1 MISGGEDLK
10 TIFRVISALLAIIM
24 LTSICA
30 YATSGDVDPSI
41 IAQTRNTAIQIESE
55 GIVLLKNEGNFLP
68 LTDKKV
74 NIFGAGSV
82 CPFFG
87 GAGSGAIT
95 TDDPVTLYEAFEQ
108 EGIEY
113 NAELRALYEKH
124 CLSNELPKTDNTVI
138 NNLLQVLLAKNT
150 LEEMKPKYL
159 TDEVLDNAVSFSDT
173 AIIVI
178 SRTSAEGTDHTVETL
193 SLSADEKAMVDKV
206 TSAFENVVVL
216 FNIGNVMEMGWL
228 DEYESIKA
236 AAIVWIPGEFGMTA
250 VPQMLNGKVNPSG
263 RLTDTIAYSVDD
275 HPSSVCFGSYEY
287 NGGKNFVE
295 YYEGIYIGYR
305 YFETFAKDKVQYPFG
320 YGLSYTSFE
329 KQVVSH
335 NFNSDEISVD
345 VTVKN
350 TGNMAGKEVV
360 QLYYSAPYTEGG
372 IEKSAICLGGFAK
385 TDLLQPGDSETLT
398 VSFKTDDMASYD
410 YKVNEAW
417 VLENGTYK
425 IIVANDVRDHIA
437 SFDYEVAETKII
449 KNDSA
454 TGAAIENLFE
464 DVYSGYEIM
473 SRADHDA
480 TYPALRELDKDD
492 YVVDVDKLPEPVTQ
506 GEAPKKG
513 VKYDKTITLQD
524 VAKDESLW
532 DAFLDQLTLEE
543 MTMLVINGGYET
555 HGIERLGIP
564 HTMDNDGPSS
574 VKGRNGLVYTDSGTA
589 YPCATAIGCTW
600 NTDLAYKM
608 GEGAGKEAAD
618 MGTDTWYAPGANIHR
633 NPKGGRNFEYF
644 SEDPI
649 LSGIMAAQ
657 IIKGANSQSL
667 VTTIKH
673 FVLNDQESHRNGIF
687 TWCDEQAMREIYLK
701 AFEIPVKEAQPKG
714 IMSAYNRIGTKWCGS
729 SSALLKDLLRNEWG
743 FEGFVV
749 SDYSTNFTGSGYM
762 SPVIAVYNGN
772 DTMLTGMWSLQV
784 LQHKA
789 AVKIAY
795 AKDPVGFGTALREAC
810 KNLCIMK
817 METKAFKNPEI
828 TYDSSLIGTLDTFDD
843 WDFEFPYILTFL
855 RFILNNI
862 LNIVIY
868 AFRFI
873 L

>member
-1 MISGGEDLK
+1 MKKTLLK
-10 TIFRVISALLAIIM
+10 ALASVLVLSMLCGIFAA
-24 LTSICA
+24 
-30 YATSGDVDPSI
+30 ATSGDMDPAL
-41 IAQTRNTAIQIESE
+41 IAQTSQTAIKIESE
-55 GIVLLKNEGNFLP
+55 GIVLLKNEDNFLP
-68 LTDKKV
+68 LTDKKL

-95 TDDPVTLYEAFEQ
+95 TDDPVTLYEAFEA

-113 NAELRALYEKH
+113 NEELRALYEKH

-150 LEEMKPKYL
+150 LEEMDPKHL
-159 TDEVLDNAVSFSDT
+159 TDSLLQSAVEFSDT
-173 AIIVI
+173 AVIVI

-193 SLSADEKAMVDKV
+193 SLSDKEKAMVEKV

-216 FNIGNVMEMGWL
+216 FNIGNVMEMGWI

-236 AAIVWIPGEFGMTA
+236 AAIIWIPGEFGMTA
-250 VPQMLNGKVNPSG
+250 VPQMLDGKVNPSG
-263 RLTDTIAYSVDD
+263 RLTDTISYSIAD
-275 HPSSVCFGSYEY
+275 HPSSECFGSNSYD
-287 NGGKNFVE
+287 GGEHFVE
-295 YYEGIYIGYR
+295 YYEGIYVGYR

-320 YGLSYTSFE
+320 YGLSYTAFDKE
-329 KQVVSH
+329 VVSTE
-335 NFNSDEISVD
+335 FNSDEITVNVN
-345 VTVKN
+345 VTN
-350 TGNMAGKEVV
+350 TGDAAGKEVV

-385 TDLLQPGDSETLT
+385 TDLLQPDESQTLT
-398 VSFKTDDMASYD
+398 VTFKTDDMASYD
-410 YKVNEAW
+410 YKNSEAW
-417 VLENGTYK
+417 VLEKGTYK
-425 IIVANDVRDHIA
+425 IIVANNVRDHIET
-437 SFDYEVAETKII
+437 FDYVIEETKVI

-454 TGAAIENLFE
+454 TGTEIENLFE
-464 DVYSGYEIM
+464 DVYSGYGIM
-473 SRADHDA
+473 SRADA
-480 TYPALRELDKDD
+480 EGTYPALRQLKKED
-492 YVVDVDKLPEPVTQ
+492 YVVNVDKLPAPTTQ
-506 GEAPKKG
+506 GEAPKMG
-513 VKYDKTITLQD
+513 VVYDEPIMLQD
-524 VAKDESLW
+524 VAADETLW
-532 DAFLDQLTLEE
+532 DAFLDQLTLDE

-555 HGIERLGIP
+555 HGVERLGIP

-600 NTDLAYKM
+600 NVDLAYEM
-608 GEGAGKEAAD
+608 GSGAGKEAAD
-618 MGTDTWYAPGANIHR
+618 MGTDVWYAPGANIHR
-633 NPKGGRNFEYF
+633 NPRGGRNFEYF

-649 LSGIMAAQ
+649 VSGVMAAE
-657 IIKGANSQSL
+657 IIKGANSESL

-729 SSALLKDLLRNEWG
+729 SSALLIDLLREEWG

-749 SDYSTNFTGSGYM
+749 SDYSSNFTGSGYM
-762 SPVIAVYNGN
+762 SPVLAVYNGN
-772 DTMLTGMWSLQV
+772 DTILTGMWSLQV

-789 AVKIAY
+789 AVKSAY
-795 AKDPVGFGTALREAC
+795 AKDPVGFGNALREAC

-817 METKAFKNPEI
+817 METKAFKHPEI

-843 WDFEFPYILTFL
+843 WEFEFPYVFTFI
-855 RFILNNI
+855 RFVLNNV
-862 LNIVIY
+862 LNVIIY

>member
-1 MISGGEDLK
+1 MKKKFKRILSIVLVLCLMIGNVA
-10 TIFRVISALLAIIM
+10 F
-24 LTSICA
+24 
-30 YATSGDVDPSI
+30 ATSGDVDPDI
-41 IAQTRNTAIQIESE
+41 IAETRETAVQIESE
-55 GIVLLKNEGNFLP
+55 GIVLLKNEENFLP
-68 LTDKKV
+68 LNNKKV
-74 NIFGAGSV
+74 NVFGAGSV

-95 TDDPVTLYEAFEQ
+95 TDDPVTLYEAFEA

-113 NAELRALYEKH
+113 NSELRSLYEKH

-150 LEEMKPKYL
+150 LEEMAPRYL
-159 TDEVLDNAVSFSDT
+159 TDKVIENALDFSDT
-173 AIIVI
+173 AVIVI

-193 SLSADEKAMVDKV
+193 SISDDEKAMIEKV

-216 FNIGNVMEMGWL
+216 FNIGNVMEMGWI

-236 AAIVWIPGEFGMTA
+236 AAIIWIPGEFGMTA
-250 VPQMLNGKVNPSG
+250 VPRMLNGKVNPSG
-263 RLTDTIAYSVDD
+263 RLTDTISYKIEE
-275 HPSSVCFGSYEY
+275 HPSSKCFGTNEY
-287 NGGKNFVE
+287 DGGEYFVE
-295 YYEGIYIGYR
+295 YYEGIYVGYR
-305 YFETFAKDKVQYPFG
+305 YFETFAKDKVQYHFG

-329 KQVVSH
+329 KKVVSTDFDSE
-335 NFNSDEISVD
+335 NI
-345 VTVKN
+345 TVKVKVRN
-350 TGNMAGKEVV
+350 TGNVAGKEVV

-385 TDLLQPGDSETLT
+385 TKLLNPDESETIT
-398 VSFKTDDMASYD
+398 ITFRTDDMASYD
-410 YKVNEAW
+410 YKGNEAW
-417 VLENGTYK
+417 VLEKGTYK
-425 IIVANDVRDHIA
+425 IIVANDVRNHIA
-437 SFDYEVAETKII
+437 SYDYKIKNTRII
-449 KNDSA
+449 KKDSA
-454 TGAAIENLFE
+454 TGAEIENLFE

-473 SRADHDA
+473 SRADVDT
-480 TYPALRELDKDD
+480 TYPELRELDKKD
-492 YVVDVDKLPEPVTQ
+492 YLIDVDKTPDPVKD
-506 GEAPKKG
+506 GEVPKMG
-513 VKYDKTITLQD
+513 VKYDETITLQD
-524 VAKDESLW
+524 VAEDESLW
-532 DAFLDQLTLEE
+532 DAFLDQLTLDE

-600 NTDLAYKM
+600 NVDLAYEM
-608 GEGAGKEAAD
+608 GKGAGKEAKD

-633 NPKGGRNFEYF
+633 NPRGGRNFEYF

-649 LSGIMAAQ
+649 ISGIMASE
-657 IIKGANSQSL
+657 IIRGANSESL

-673 FVLNDQESHRNGIF
+673 FALNDQESHRNGIF

-701 AFEIPVKEAQPKG
+701 AFEIPVKEATPKG

-729 SSALLKDLLRNEWG
+729 SSALLKDLLRDEWG

-749 SDYSTNFTGSGYM
+749 SDYSSNFTGSGYM
-762 SPVIAVYNGN
+762 SPVLAVYNGN
-772 DTMLTGMWSLQV
+772 DTILTGMWSLQAV
-784 LQHKA
+784 QHKA
-789 AVKIAY
+789 AVKLAY

-810 KNLCIMK
+810 KNLCIAK

-828 TYDSSLIGTLDTFDD
+828 TYDSSLIGSLDTFDD
-843 WDFEFPYILTFL
+843 WDFEFPYVFTFI
-855 RFILNNI
+855 RFVFNNF
-862 LNIVIY
+862 LNIIIY

>member
-1 MISGGEDLK
+1 MKKKFLK
-10 TIFRVISALLAIIM
+10 VLSLILVFSVILGNTAF
-24 LTSICA
+24 
-30 YATSGDVDPSI
+30 ATSGDIDPEI
-41 IAQTRNTAIQIESE
+41 IAETKEIAVQIESE
-55 GIVLLKNEGNFLP
+55 GIVLLKNEDNFLP
-68 LTDKKV
+68 LENKKV

-95 TDDPVTLYEAFEQ
+95 TDDPVTLYEAFET

-113 NAELRALYEKH
+113 NPELRALYEKH

-150 LEEMKPKYL
+150 LEEMNPKHL
-159 TDEVLDNAVSFSDT
+159 TDELFANAVEFSDT

-193 SLSADEKAMVDKV
+193 SLSDDEKAMVEKV
-206 TSAFENVVVL
+206 TTAFENVVVL
-216 FNIGNVMEMGWL
+216 FNIGNVMEMGWI

-236 AAIVWIPGEFGMTA
+236 AAIIWIPGEFGMTA
-250 VPQMLNGKVNPSG
+250 VPQMLDGKVNPSG
-263 RLTDTIAYSVDD
+263 RLTDTISYKIED

-295 YYEGIYIGYR
+295 YYEGIYVGYR

-329 KQVVSH
+329 KEVVSTD
-335 NFNSDEISVD
+335 FNEENI
-345 VTVKN
+345 TVNVKVAN
-350 TGNMAGKEVV
+350 TGDRAGKEVV

-385 TDLLQPGDSETLT
+385 TDMLEPGESEILSI
-398 VSFKTDDMASYD
+398 SFKTDDMASYD

-417 VLENGTYK
+417 VLDEGTYK
-425 IIVANDVRDHIA
+425 IIVANDVRNHIA
-437 SFDYEVAETKII
+437 SYDYKIAETKVI

-454 TGAAIENLFE
+454 TGTEIENLFA

-473 SRADHDA
+473 SRADVVA
-480 TYPALRELDKDD
+480 TYPELRELDADD
-492 YVVDVDKLPEPVTQ
+492 YLVDVDKVPEPTTE
-506 GEAPKKG
+506 GEAPKMG

-524 VAKDESLW
+524 VAEDESLW
-532 DAFLDQLTLEE
+532 DAFLDQLTLDE

-555 HGIERLGIP
+555 HGVDRLGIP

-574 VKGRNGLVYTDSGTA
+574 VKGRNGLVYTASGTA

-600 NTDLAYKM
+600 NAELAYEM
-608 GEGAGKEAAD
+608 GKGAGKEAKD

-633 NPKGGRNFEYF
+633 NPRGGRNFEYF

-649 LSGIMAAQ
+649 ISGIMAAQ
-657 IIKGANSQSL
+657 IINGANSESL

-729 SSALLKDLLRNEWG
+729 SSALLKDLLREEWG

-749 SDYSTNFTGSGYM
+749 SDYSSNFTGSGYM
-762 SPVIAVYNGN
+762 SPVLAVYNGN

-784 LQHKA
+784 VQHKA
-789 AVKIAY
+789 AVKLAY
-795 AKDPVGFGTALREAC
+795 AKDPVGFGNALREAC

-817 METKAFKNPEI
+817 METKAFKNPEV

-843 WDFEFPYILTFL
+843 WTFEFPYVFTFI
-855 RFILNNI
+855 RFVLNNI
-862 LNIVIY
+862 ANIVIY

>member
-1 MISGGEDLK
+1 MKNKLLK
-10 TIFRVISALLAIIM
+10 VISLM
-24 LTSICA
+24 LVFTLMLGNIA
-30 YATSGDVDPSI
+30 FATSGDVDPEI
-41 IAQTRNTAIQIESE
+41 IAETKETAIQIESE
-55 GIVLLKNEGNFLP
+55 GIVLLKNENNFLP
-68 LTDKKV
+68 LSNKKV
-74 NIFGAGSV
+74 NVFGAGSV

-95 TDDPVTLYEAFEQ
+95 TDDPVTLYEAFEA

-150 LEEMKPKYL
+150 LEEMNPKHL
-159 TDEVLDNAVSFSDT
+159 TDELLANAVKFSDT

-178 SRTSAEGTDHTVETL
+178 SRTSAEGTDHSVETL
-193 SLSADEKAMVDKV
+193 SISDDEKAMIEKV

-216 FNIGNVMEMGWL
+216 FNIGNVMEMGWI

-236 AAIVWIPGEFGMTA
+236 AAIIWIPGEFGMTA
-250 VPQMLNGKVNPSG
+250 VPRMLDGTVNPSG
-263 RLTDTIAYSVDD
+263 RLTDTISYKIED
-275 HPSSVCFGSYEY
+275 HPSSVCFGSNSYD
-287 NGGKNFVE
+287 GGEHFVE
-295 YYEGIYIGYR
+295 YYEGIYVGYR

-329 KQVVSH
+329 KSVVSTD
-335 NFNSDEISVD
+335 FNDETITVSVN
-345 VTVKN
+345 VTN

-360 QLYYSAPYTEGG
+360 QVYYSAPYTAGG
-372 IEKSAICLGGFAK
+372 TEKSAICLGGFAK
-385 TDLLQPGDSETLT
+385 TKMLEPGDSDTLT
-398 VSFKTDDMASYD
+398 ITFRTDDMASYD

-417 VLENGTYK
+417 VLDEGTYK
-425 IIVANDVRDHIA
+425 IIVANDVRNHIA
-437 SFDYEVAETKII
+437 AYDYEIAETKII
-449 KNDSA
+449 KTDSA
-454 TGAAIENLFE
+454 TGTEIENLFE

-473 SRADHDA
+473 SRADVNA
-480 TYPALRELDKDD
+480 TYPSLRELNKDD
-492 YVVDVDKLPEPVTQ
+492 YLVDVDKTPDPVTE
-506 GEAPKKG
+506 GEAPKMG
-513 VKYDKTITLQD
+513 AKYDETITLQD
-524 VAKDESLW
+524 VAEDETLW
-532 DAFLDQLTLEE
+532 DAFLDQLTLDE

-555 HGIERLGIP
+555 HGVERLGIP

-600 NTDLAYKM
+600 NVHLAYEM

-633 NPKGGRNFEYF
+633 NPRGGRNFEYF
-644 SEDPI
+644 SEDPVI
-649 LSGIMAAQ
+649 SGIMAAE

-673 FVLNDQESHRNGIF
+673 FALNDQESHRNGIF

-729 SSALLKDLLRNEWG
+729 SSALLKDLLREEWG

-749 SDYSTNFTGSGYM
+749 SDYSSNFTGSGYM
-762 SPVIAVYNGN
+762 SPVLAVYNGN
-772 DTMLTGMWSLQV
+772 DTILSGMWALQAV
-784 LQHKA
+784 QHKA
-789 AVKIAY
+789 AVKLAY
-795 AKDPVGFGTALREAC
+795 AKDPVGFGNALREAC

-843 WDFEFPYILTFL
+843 WKFEFPYIFTFV
-855 RFILNNI
+855 RFVFNNI
-862 LNIVIY
+862 LNVVIY